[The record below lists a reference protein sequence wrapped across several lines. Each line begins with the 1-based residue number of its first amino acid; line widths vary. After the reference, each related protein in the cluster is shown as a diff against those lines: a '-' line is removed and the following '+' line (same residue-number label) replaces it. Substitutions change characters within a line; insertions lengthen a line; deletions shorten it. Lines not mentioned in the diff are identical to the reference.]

1 MLFVRTFKKLLGN
14 TPIKAKLSV
23 LTMFVCGLTALIL
36 SGAFIIN
43 DIINVRARLV
53 KELTLASEIVGE
65 RTASRI
71 AFRQADNAA
80 SDLTALSHKPSI
92 QIACLYTQAGDLF
105 AQYVSPESHVQ
116 TCPPLPAFGHYFT
129 SNTLVM
135 HNKIIDTRYL
145 DSGSIYVMSDLRD
158 VYQRIN
164 LSIIIIFCVVS
175 IVMIVAY
182 LVAGELQK
190 IILTPI
196 LNLVSTTRSVA
207 QGAQYS
213 TRATKYYH
221 DEIGELFDSFNT
233 MMAEIEDANAN
244 LENKVKARTHE
255 LEQAKLRAE
264 GANRAKTEFL
274 RNMSHEFRTPLHAM
288 NSFSIYGMKE
298 ADTADRADLYKY
310 FSRILT
316 GTNRLLKL
324 VDGLLSLAKL
334 ESGQEMFV
342 MEKGNV
348 KTTLETVLA
357 EEQSLIQDKQITISV
372 KPTTIPTDAVFD
384 NDKIIQVITNI
395 LGNAI
400 KFTPKGKI
408 IHIYFDQTVLP
419 DTKRPGTSVPALTL
433 SISDQGI
440 GIPANELEK
449 IFDKFVQS
457 SRTNNGAGGTGL
469 GLAIAQH
476 IMKGHEGRI
485 QVHNNA
491 DVGSTFTITLPY
503 TLPPGKKI
511 VTFASSDHPSEPSP
525 SSSSGSK

>member
-1 MLFVRTFKKLLGN
+1 MLFVRTFKQLLGN
-14 TPIKAKLSV
+14 TPIKAKLSI

-43 DIINVRARLV
+43 DIINVRERLV

-71 AFRQADNAA
+71 AFQQADNAA

-92 QIACLYTQAGDLF
+92 LIACLYTKTGSLF
-105 AQYVSPESHVQ
+105 AQYTAPDSQVR
-116 TCPPLPAFGHYFT
+116 TCPALPPLGYHFKDNSLA
-129 SNTLVM
+129 M
-135 HNKIIDTRYL
+135 HNKIVDTRYS
-145 DSGSIYVMSDLRD
+145 DTGSIYVLSDLRD

-175 IVMIVAY
+175 IVMVIAY
-182 LVAGELQK
+182 LVAGGLQQ

-196 LNLVSTTRSVA
+196 LNLVNTTRSVA
-207 QGAQYS
+207 QGGQYS

-233 MMAEIEDANAN
+233 MMSEIEDANIN
-244 LENKVKARTHE
+244 LENKVQARTHE

-264 GANRAKTEFL
+264 SANRAKTEFL

-288 NSFSIYGMKE
+288 NSFSIYGIKE
-298 ADTADRADLYKY
+298 AETADRSELSKY

-334 ESGQEMFV
+334 ESGQEIFL

-348 KTTLETVLA
+348 KTVLETVLA
-357 EEQSLIQDKQITISV
+357 EEQSLIQDKQIKVSV
-372 KPTTIPTDAVFD
+372 KPTTISTEAVFD
-384 NDKIIQVITNI
+384 NDKMIQVITNI

-400 KFTPKGKI
+400 KFTPKDKTI
-408 IHIYFDQTVLP
+408 SIYFDQAVLP
-419 DTKRPGTSVPALTL
+419 DTKRPGGSLPALTL

-440 GIPANELEK
+440 GIPPQELEK

-457 SRTNNGAGGTGL
+457 SRTNTGAGGTGL

-476 IMKGHEGRI
+476 IMKGHEGTINVR
-485 QVHNNA
+485 NNPDIGA
-491 DVGSTFTITLPY
+491 TFTIILPY
-503 TLPPGKKI
+503 ALLPGKKI
-511 VTFASSDHPSEPSP
+511 VTFASAENSPVEP
-525 SSSSGSK
+525 SSSSSGAR